1 MPSDRRRRVAVVAA
15 VAVVVAVVLTVVG
28 LNARGASGPSAP
40 LPATDAGPRS
50 VATAFLDAAVR
61 RDCGSLRAL
70 SSPDDTLW
78 CPSTAWERLQG
89 NDPRLRSW
97 GGLRRV
103 PGAADGQQ
111 CFSDD
116 LRQTG
121 VMGMDPGP
129 ITWGLC
135 LQRVSGSWRVSSE
148 GVG

>member
-1 MPSDRRRRVAVVAA
+1 MRSDRRRRVAVVAA
-15 VAVVVAVVLTVVG
+15 VAGLVAVVLAVVA
-28 LNARGASGPSAP
+28 LDTRGASGPSVP
-40 LPATDAGPRS
+40 LPSADAGPKT
-50 VATAFLDAAVR
+50 VASAFLDAAVR

-70 SSPDDTLW
+70 SEPDDTLW
-78 CPSTAWERLQG
+78 CPSTAWDRLQG
-89 NDPRLRSW
+89 NDPRLQSW
-97 GGLRRV
+97 TGLRSV
-103 PGAADGQQ
+103 PDAGDGQR